1 MCRMRRAAAR
11 ERTRERRW
19 ARMLKLVVVAA
30 AAACLALPAIA
41 SAEDGGHAVDHITCS
56 DGTTLTPPFTPPV
69 CAEHGG
75 VASVSCVSGET
86 LTPPLEG
93 KRCGAEGEG
102 AAQPP
107 GGGDGEQQGEGDHH
121 GDAPRFA
128 AGFLNRVWRIAGSA
142 NGFEDGVLDF
152 TADRFFKLPRKFAR
166 QDDAI
171 VGEDSRVL
179 VGERTR
185 VFDADHNRFTG
196 DATASALDDADDV
209 VVVGKLMP
217 RSKWQQDED
226 GTPVPTLRAKKI
238 LIQS

>member
-1 MCRMRRAAAR
+1 
-11 ERTRERRW
+11 
-19 ARMLKLVVVAA
+19 MLKLVVVAA
-30 AAACLALPAIA
+30 AAACLALPAVA
-41 SAEDGGHAVDHITCS
+41 SAEDGGHAVDHITCG

-86 LTPPLEG
+86 LTPPLDG
-93 KRCGAEGEG
+93 KRCGAEGEDAG
-102 AAQPP
+102 QPP
-107 GGGDGEQQGEGDHH
+107 AGGDGEGDHENQGQGDHH

-142 NGFEDGVLDF
+142 NGFDNGVLDF
-152 TADRFFKLPRKFAR
+152 TADRFFKLPRRFAK

-179 VGERTR
+179 VTDHTR
-185 VFDADHNRFTG
+185 VWDADHNRLTG
-196 DATASALDDADDV
+196 DAEASALDAAENV
-209 VVVGKLMP
+209 VVVGKLLP
-217 RSKWQQDED
+217 RAKWQQDED

-238 LIQS
+238 LLQD